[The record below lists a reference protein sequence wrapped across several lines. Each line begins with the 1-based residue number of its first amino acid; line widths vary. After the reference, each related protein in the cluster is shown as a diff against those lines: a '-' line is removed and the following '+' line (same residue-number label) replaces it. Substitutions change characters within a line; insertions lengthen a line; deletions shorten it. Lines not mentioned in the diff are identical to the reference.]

1 MTKLKIPSHIAIIMD
16 GNGRWAK
23 KRMLPRTIGHNAG
36 VKALKRTIKIAY
48 EIGVKH
54 LSVYV
59 FSTEN
64 WKRPKP
70 EVDFLMSI
78 LNNIIEK
85 EVKELNDYGVKVKF
99 CGEIS
104 ELSPSLQDKI
114 NWAEEFTKKNNKLHL
129 NLLVNYGSRKEIVSA
144 VQQLI
149 KEGCQNITEEEISS
163 HLYTKESP
171 DPELIIRTGGDNR
184 LSNFMLWQG
193 AYSEIWVTKQYWPD
207 FNRKILMKAIEDFS
221 GRDRR
226 FGGLNE

>member
-23 KRMLPRTIGHNAG
+23 KRMMPRTVGHQAG
-36 VKALKRTIKIAY
+36 VKALKKTIKIAY

-54 LSVYV
+54 LSAYV

-64 WKRPKP
+64 WKRPKA

-85 EVKELNDYGVKVKF
+85 EVKELHEYGVKVKF
-99 CGEIS
+99 CGETS
-104 ELSPSLQDKI
+104 ELGERLQKKI
-114 NWAEEFTKKNNKLHL
+114 SWAEEFTKNNSKLTL
-129 NLLVNYGSRKEIVSA
+129 NLLVNYGSRREILTS

-149 KEGCQNITEEEISS
+149 KEGKKDISEEDISAR
-163 HLYTKESP
+163 LYTKDSP
-171 DPELIIRTGGDNR
+171 EPELIIRTGGDRR
-184 LSNFMLWQG
+184 LSNFMLWQA

-207 FNRKILMKAIEDFS
+207 FNRKLLMKAIEDYS
-221 GRDRR
+221 AKDRR